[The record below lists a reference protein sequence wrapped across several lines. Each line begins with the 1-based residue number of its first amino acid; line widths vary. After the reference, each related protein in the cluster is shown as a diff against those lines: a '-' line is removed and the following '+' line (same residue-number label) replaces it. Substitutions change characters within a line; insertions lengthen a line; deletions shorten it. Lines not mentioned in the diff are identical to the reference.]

1 MGAIAHYIAPA
12 PDVSRAPTKEDLLRR
27 ADLVS
32 RAEEHAALAWALGR
46 LAQDATVQ
54 DLLSLPVAAAA
65 IKQAADSEGEAC
77 QRWAEQAEAAEDPLL
92 ARSLHKLVEALSL
105 ASERAES
112 VSAQAQGFA
121 DLVQPE
127 TR

>member
-1 MGAIAHYIAPA
+1 MGAIAQDIAPEA
-12 PDVSRAPTKEDLLRR
+12 DLQIPPTKEDLLRR

-77 QRWAEQAEAAEDPLL
+77 ARWAEQAEAVEDPLL
-92 ARSLHKLVEALSL
+92 ARSLHQLAEALSL

-112 VSAQAQGFA
+112 VRAQAQGFA
-121 DLVQPE
+121 DLIQPE